1 MSQQQLLALILVVA
15 LATYLLRVIPLVL
28 LRKPLREPHVV
39 AFIEY
44 LPYAIL
50 TAMVLPGIFTSTG
63 DVRTSIAGFIA
74 ALLFALLGFSLPVV
88 ALISTA
94 AAYGCGLILG

>member
-1 MSQQQLLALILVVA
+1 MSQQKLLAVILIVA

-50 TAMVLPGIFTSTG
+50 TAMVLPGILTATG
-63 DVRTSIAGFIA
+63 DVRTSIAGFLA
-74 ALLFALLGFSLPVV
+74 ALLFALLGFSLPIV
-88 ALISTA
+88 ALVSTA
-94 AAYGCGLILG
+94 AAYITGLLL

>member
-1 MSQQQLLALILVVA
+1 MSQQKLLAVILIVA

-50 TAMVLPGIFTSTG
+50 TAMVLPGIITATG
-63 DVRTSIAGFIA
+63 DARTSIAGFLA

-88 ALISTA
+88 ALVSTA
-94 AAYGCGLILG
+94 TAYIIGLLL